1 MTYEPLVSIIVNC
14 YNGEKYLDRCL
25 RSIVSQTYTNWEIV
39 FWDNKSTDKS
49 SSIFKRYTDKRFK
62 YFLGEKNT
70 TLYQARNFAIL
81 VSRGELISFLDTD
94 DWWIDTKLKKQV
106 KFFKDKNVNFVYSNF
121 FVYYENKK
129 YKKLFYKKKLPSGF
143 VTNNLL
149 YNYTV
154 GILTIV
160 IRRSIFSKNK
170 YRFNSKYNII
180 GDFDLVL
187 RLSRSFKFKC
197 VQEPLAY
204 YSQHNQN
211 YSYLNYDLLI
221 KEFKHWV
228 FNNKFEF
235 SNNFSSGLSSLNQK
249 IKYME
254 IISRIIKKNFFLAF
268 KDILKFPFSFKKIKL
283 IIILV
288 LPRFILKKYFY
299 INK

>member
-70 TLYQARNFAIL
+70 TLYQARNFAIS
-81 VSRGELISFLDTD
+81 VARGELISFLDTD

-154 GILTIV
+154 GILTVI
-160 IRRSIFSKNK
+160 IRRSIFSKFK
-170 YRFNSKYNII
+170 CRFNIKYNII

-187 RLSRSFKFKC
+187 KLSRLFKFKC
-197 VQEPLAY
+197 IQEPLAY

-221 KEFKHWV
+221 KEFKDWV

-235 SNNFSSGLSSLNQK
+235 GNNFSSGFSSLNQK
-249 IKYME
+249 IRYME
-254 IISRIIKKNFFLAF
+254 IISGIIKKNFFLAF